1 MSRTATDWAWS
12 LSIKPASLK
21 LLLLSMA
28 DRADEGHCCYP
39 SIARLVKDTGLN
51 KKTIQSGILKL
62 VEMGIL
68 EDTGERKGPTQR
80 VRVFC
85 LEGIKSGRT
94 NYDAKSKD
102 PKNGN
107 IKKQLDSSSNDTENG
122 NVPEIGNVPKNGT
135 LNDTENGV
143 LNDPEN
149 GVQNHPLEPPIES
162 TAAACVGY
170 DEAAPGSDQ
179 TQSTVVLAP
188 SKLFDTSTPD
198 HKQTFQMHVDWQ
210 PTAKF
215 SEMCRFNQI
224 NLASIDEDEQGDILR
239 EFITYWITNGDRPA
253 SQGEWERRFMNQ
265 IKRLQVRKFDSPQT
279 IRAQVTAE
287 VMDVGNLDWM
297 KGNIDPLK
305 SPKNKRADVSRAI
318 MNVGDTD
325 W

>member
-28 DRADEGHCCYP
+28 DRADEEHCCYP

-51 KKTIQSGILKL
+51 SKTVQAGILKL
-62 VEMGIL
+62 VDLGVL
-68 EDTGERKGPTQR
+68 KDTGERKGPTQR

-94 NYDAKSKD
+94 NYDAKSND

-143 LNDPEN
+143 LNDPKN
-149 GVQNHPLEPPIES
+149 GVQNHPLEPPIEPSSS
-162 TAAACVGY
+162 TGVKIDAGIPVS
-170 DEAAPGSDQ
+170 EHTNHVIAPPDLFNTSLTDQ
-179 TQSTVVLAP
+179 QRFFPIDS
-188 SKLFDTSTPD
+188 
-198 HKQTFQMHVDWQ
+198 DWQ
-210 PTAKF
+210 PNIKNLT
-215 SEMCRFNQI
+215 EQCRLNRV
-224 NLASIDEDEQGDILR
+224 NLSSFDDMDREDALR
-239 EFITYWITNGDRPA
+239 EFVSHWLA
-253 SQGEWERRFMNQ
+253 SGKEFTQAQWEQRF
-265 IKRLQVRKFDSPQT
+265 IKQLKYLQDKRSE
-279 IRAQVTAE
+279 QV
-287 VMDVGNLDWM
+287 L
-297 KGNIDPLK
+297 
-305 SPKNKRADVSRAI
+305 SPKNKRAQVSKAI
-318 MNVGDTD
+318 MDVGDTN